1 MSLIDKL
8 YNPKNFESRINK
20 KWKDKKF
27 FSTHDELKRP
37 FTVILPPPN
46 VTGSLHLGHALNE
59 YIQDTVIRYKKLEG
73 YDVMWVPG
81 MDHAGI
87 ATQSKVENIIYQ
99 NEGLTRHDLGREKFL
114 EKVWEWKEIYANK
127 FREQWDALGLAFD
140 YEKERFTLDKD
151 NNDAVNKA
159 FIELYN
165 KGLIYKDIKAI
176 NWDPKLQTALSN
188 IEVINEPTEQIMYYI
203 KYPLVDSN
211 ENLVIATVRTETLL
225 SDVAVVFNPN
235 DDRYKHLHGKFVKH
249 PLTNKII
256 PLIADEYV
264 DINFASGLMKLSAHA
279 EVDIDLIKKHNLEVI
294 ESIDKT
300 GKIHFE
306 TSIFN
311 GLDRFEARKEIAKYL
326 KENNFLE
333 KEEKVTSNVGYSERS
348 KAPVEILVMPQW
360 FVKMEKFSKD
370 ILNHLKTKDAVKF
383 FPERFINVLENW
395 MNNAYDW
402 TISRQLWWGHRIPAW
417 YKEDEIKVQIE
428 SPGKGWVQDSDVL
441 DTWFS
446 SGLAP
451 FSFLG
456 WPNDDKLL
464 KRYYPTSLLVT
475 AYDIIFFWV
484 ARMYLFGLEFTNE
497 KPFEEIIIH
506 GLIRDEQNRKMSKS
520 LNNGIEPL
528 KVIDEFGSDALRY
541 FIITNTTPGFDIRFS
556 NEKIKSAWALCNKI
570 WNIARY
576 IQMLED
582 DDSKGTTEVDRWINN
597 RLFDFKQKIDKLMQ
611 KYEFTNIGTEINNFV
626 YNEFSSWY
634 IELLRIKPNKKAA
647 LNNLKNML
655 IILHPFLPFLTDY
668 LFEIIFNDELL
679 EHENPKINLSRC
691 TRINTVDNVIKVI
704 NILRKYREDKKI
716 SKKEIIY
723 FDTNVSKSDFFV
735 ESVNKLANANI
746 KENDD
751 TLFID
756 GKIQVRIKESD
767 EVKNNYLEDLKLK
780 IEKVKFEIQ
789 RAENMLNNENFIKK
803 APEAKINLEKE
814 KLEKYRKELKE
825 YNDEVSKWS

>member
-203 KYPLVDSN
+203 KYPLVGSN

-428 SPGKGWVQDSDVL
+428 SPGEGWVQDSDVL